1 MPSPTRAGGFGTR
14 TDLIRRYE
22 LASGRR
28 LANLDYYRVFTQWRA
43 ATLLQGVIARRRSGV
58 MGEQGAIGV
67 RDLDDAIGRL
77 LASSAD
83 QMGGRSET

>member
-1 MPSPTRAGGFGTR
+1 
-14 TDLIRRYE
+14 
-22 LASGRR
+22 
-28 LANLDYYRVFTQWRA
+28 
-43 ATLLQGVIARRRSGV
+43 

-83 QMGGRSET
+83 QLGGRSEA